1 MLNHLTIAVGDGA
14 SPRRPHPTPPE
25 LSVLVP
31 TRNEAANIEELLQ
44 RISTA
49 VAGIPTEVV
58 FIDDSDDA
66 TPDVI
71 RTVAHRG
78 DGGTCQVSLLRRQ
91 GAERTGGLAG
101 AVVDGLRAAR
111 APWACVLD
119 ADLQHPPEAIP
130 TLLAK
135 ANCDGADLVVAS
147 RYCQQGRAEGLGL
160 VRRLISTASMSAAR
174 MLFPRRLRGVTD
186 PMSGFFLVQP
196 DAVDLDELR
205 PRGFKILLE
214 LLVRCRALRRAE
226 VAFVFATRRAGQSKG
241 SVQEGLSYLRSLC
254 ELRLGPGRARVR
266 PVTGVPAVEPLV
278 PLLQE
283 AAPA

>member
-1 MLNHLTIAVGDGA
+1 MLNHLTIAIGDGA
-14 SPRRPHPTPPE
+14 SSRCPHPTPPE

-91 GAERTGGLAG
+91 GRPANRRPGRGRRRRPPRGPRTL
-101 AVVDGLRAAR
+101 GLRPRRGPSAS
-111 APWACVLD
+111 
-119 ADLQHPPEAIP
+119 PEAIP
-130 TLLAK
+130 RLLAK
-135 ANCDGADLVVAS
+135 ANRDRADLVVAS

-160 VRRLISTASMSAAR
+160 VRRLISTAS
-174 MLFPRRLRGVTD
+174 RLR
-186 PMSGFFLVQP
+186 
-196 DAVDLDELR
+196 
-205 PRGFKILLE
+205 
-214 LLVRCRALRRAE
+214 
-226 VAFVFATRRAGQSKG
+226 
-241 SVQEGLSYLRSLC
+241 
-254 ELRLGPGRARVR
+254 
-266 PVTGVPAVEPLV
+266 
-278 PLLQE
+278 
-283 AAPA
+283 